1 MANSTSQLE
10 TLTAA
15 VNSLL
20 QLQLNRQGEKQ
31 EDLARPHSPS
41 QIEIFNHLSARVE
54 KYSYG
59 SGDEIKPFEKWLLR
73 YEYTIVTETGCLPA
87 EMRTRLVLNKLG
99 QTEFDR
105 LVDHVAP
112 TVPSQLSLEDLLSK
126 LKELFRDKVPLT
138 RRRIEILNY
147 RDNDQLKKI
156 ALRVIEKNQ
165 DASLKD
171 VVAEL
176 EAYMNVTS
184 GMKTLEN
191 PAKPPQ
197 TTVLSI
203 TQSKD
208 NPKKQ
213 KISKDKSSPK
223 TSSQPATKNK
233 CNGCG
238 GSHPRAKCTF
248 RDAECYKCSK
258 KGHIAK
264 MCRSNTEDSKTQL
277 QIKNVAI
284 QALSAVGKRRRHY
297 ITASLIGK
305 SVNLQ
310 YDTGSDITVI
320 GKNEWLRIG
329 SPKLITSDI
338 VEHAGGS
345 ALEIIGKFY
354 STITALGRRGKIYV
368 HVASRDDINLFGLNA
383 IDNLNFWNV
392 PLSKLHPGSSTS
404 NKQHAKLSK
413 LTVSTTE
420 KDVTSPHDAYLEDA
434 LVRFPSLFAEE
445 LGTCHNF
452 KVKFNLAD
460 NAQPVQNSC
469 RQIAFAMETL
479 LEEELKRLESLDII
493 ERVEASSWTSPIVIV
508 KKRNGKIRLCADYST
523 GVNRALVD
531 NKHPLPIMESIFSKL
546 NGNRFF
552 SQIDLSD
559 AFFQLVI
566 DEDHREVTTITT
578 PKGLYRFKRL
588 PFGIKTAPA
597 IFQQAMDVTISGLE
611 EVYAYLDDVV
621 VTGSTRE
628 EHDDRLQKTLQRLQD
643 CGWKLRAVKC
653 HFAAEEIKYLGLIV
667 NARGISPDP
676 ETTSAIANM
685 PNPTSV
691 SEVQS
696 FLGMINHYGKFIPHL
711 HEMKQPLEELT
722 RKNHHWSWN
731 RKHNSVMKK
740 IKEVMLSPL
749 LLEHYDPSKTLV
761 VAADACAT
769 GVGGVLLQ
777 RDAQGY
783 ERAVYHMS
791 QSLTDAQ
798 RNYSQLE
805 KEALALVTAVERFHK
820 FIWGRR
826 FILQTDHKPLVA
838 LLQTENTKGLKPT
851 TAARLKRWALRLL
864 GYDFKIEYIRTQDF
878 GQADALS
885 RLIDKFRRDN
895 AEELQVASIKE
906 TESELLHLKNSS
918 IDIFGKELRNKLK
931 TASKEDPFL
940 RSVFNA
946 IKEGWKTTKN
956 PSPLD
961 YFRKRSEE
969 LSIVDDTL
977 LLGDRIVVPKKLQP
991 TILAALH
998 KGHPGIRRTKQLARE
1013 YVFWPKMSEDIERLI
1028 RQCEPCALNQKLP
1041 VKVPLEPW
1049 PVPSRPMERV
1059 HLDFAGPIDA
1069 QYLLIFV
1076 DAYSKFLEVAITP
1089 TISARR
1095 TVDLCHEI
1103 FARNGPP
1110 DIVVTDHGTQFT
1122 SELFKSF
1129 CKDMQTMHI
1138 LTSVNHPQSNGQAE
1152 RMVDTVKRA
1161 IAKNPSNWK
1170 QQLFDFLY
1178 SYRYTPC
1185 SAAPEGKSPAEL
1197 FFGRRM
1203 NTPFTK
1209 WLPTPKS
1216 SRPTATTPTVSK
1228 QQAMQKQ
1235 FSKHHGARPRS
1246 LAVGDRVVVLKG
1258 KDKRVQGTIHGV
1270 LSKIRYSVRLDNGKI
1285 VDRHINHIWKGGS
1298 DPPIQPQEAGDDW
1311 TLLETQI
1318 PQPGSPTDPALS
1330 EPSLSTSLS
1339 TVELSS
1345 NSPGI
1350 RSPADQDPGPAIT
1363 EATPARP
1370 IRNRAPPRRLKLDP
1384 AAKSY
1389 TE

>member
-1 MANSTSQLE
+1 MANTTSQLE
-10 TLTAA
+10 TLMAA

-20 QLQLNRQGEKQ
+20 QLQLNRQEEKR
-31 EDLARPHSPS
+31 EDPARPHSPS

-73 YEYTIVTETGCLPA
+73 YEYTIVTETSCLPA
-87 EMRTRLVLNKLG
+87 EMRTRLVLDKLG

-147 RDNDQLKKI
+147 RYDKAVPISEHIDRINRHAADFDRSKLTDDSLRTLLLLQSFCYSSDNDQLKKI

-191 PAKPPQ
+191 PSKPPQ

-208 NPKKQ
+208 NPRKQ

-223 TSSQPATKNK
+223 TSPQPATKNK

-310 YDTGSDITVI
+310 YDTGSDITII

-413 LTVSTTE
+413 LIVSTTE

-434 LVRFPSLFAEE
+434 LARFPSLFAEE

-531 NKHPLPIMESIFSKL
+531 NKHPLPIMEM
-546 NGNRFF
+546 
-552 SQIDLSD
+552 
-559 AFFQLVI
+559 I

-611 EVYAYLDDVV
+611 GVYAYLDDVV
-621 VTGSTRE
+621 VTGSTP
-628 EHDDRLQKTLQRLQD
+628 
-643 CGWKLRAVKC
+643 
-653 HFAAEEIKYLGLIV
+653 EEIKYLGLIV

-676 ETTSAIANM
+676 ETTSAIVNM

-731 RKHNSVMKK
+731 RKHDSVMKK

-895 AEELQVASIKE
+895 AEELQ
-906 TESELLHLKNSS
+906 
-918 IDIFGKELRNKLK
+918 ELRNKLK

-1059 HLDFAGPIDA
+1059 HLDFAGPIDG

-1129 CKDMQTMHI
+1129 CKDMQTTHI

-1298 DPPIQPQEAGDDW
+1298 DSPIQPQEAGDDW

-1350 RSPADQDPGPAIT
+1350 QSPADQDPGPAIT

-1370 IRNRAPPRRLKLDP
+1370 IRNRAPPRRLILDP

-1389 TE
+1389 IER